1 MNWVLGVLSSVLAS
15 AGSWD
20 LVSLLIRVTLIAAI
34 GAFLCSAL
42 RKAAASA
49 RHLTAVATLA
59 ALIAFPVAK
68 VLLPSMPLA
77 ILPAVKTS
85 TPSVAQ
91 RPSKAWRA
99 DPSQA
104 YVSEPNL
111 ASLSEAPAPTP
122 AALPAAP
129 DETLNRTL
137 DYAILGTI
145 AVAMAL
151 LLHVLFS
158 FLAAAVTARQ
168 ARRIDDVEWRRE
180 LQLACERLGVSRAVD
195 LRESPSITV
204 PVVWG
209 FLRPVLLL
217 PVGARGWTREQLRIV
232 FLHEVAHVAR
242 HDAVGLLLGRIATS
256 VFWFHPLVWK
266 LARVARQECERSCDD
281 LVIAAGERAT
291 DYAAHLLAIVR
302 SMTTRRERLAGV
314 APALAQRSSLEDRL
328 TSILRAGQRR
338 GSVSRP
344 AFFVVIGSALVLLIA
359 TTVVQVVSAKG
370 SEDRTADSVSKC
382 TDDATNAVQ
391 VFKVEDASPNST
403 QKHDEAQRRFAAGE
417 EQFRQ
422 QEYVRAA
429 TSYLAAGA
437 LGYRRDES
445 FYRAGCALAKAGATD
460 DAVNALGAAV
470 EAGHDRANLGSDSD
484 LESLRS
490 DPGFLALVTPNADP
504 NPVPEPLEVSVVVP
518 VVPPVY
524 QVAGGSSGMWKSG
537 MWKNKD
543 EDKSGIDYMRAG
555 QYERAITAFEEEF
568 KESGNSNAMY
578 NMACAYALRGDKR
591 RAFDALE
598 SAIENGFDN
607 SSHMVE
613 DEDLQSLQGDPHFYA
628 LVRLAKD
635 LQLFNNGRFGGMND
649 EEDWQKALPRF
660 ERVTREHPSVGRAWA
675 NLGYARLESGDPKG
689 GYTAYQHALELG
701 YQKPMMMYNMACCS
715 SRAGD
720 LDGAFKWLDRA
731 DAAGF
736 EIGEHVGSDS
746 DLDAIRDDPRYDQ
759 MLDQWD
765 QKMAKQHR
773 EKEKTD

>member
-1 MNWVLGVLSSVLAS
+1 MTLSLGVLSSVLAT

-20 LVSLLIRVTLIAAI
+20 LTSLLIRVTLIAAI
-34 GAFLCSAL
+34 GAFLCFAL
-42 RKAAASA
+42 RNAAAA
-49 RHLTAVATLA
+49 VRHLTAVATLA
-59 ALIAFPVAK
+59 ALVAFPVAK
-68 VLLPSMPLA
+68 VLLPAMPLP
-77 ILPAVKTS
+77 ILPAARTS
-85 TPSVAQ
+85 TPSMAEPPVTEP
-91 RPSKAWRA
+91 PSNVWMAP
-99 DPSQA
+99 PSHA
-104 YVSEPNL
+104 YVSEPGV
-111 ASLSEAPAPTP
+111 AEVPAPAAP
-122 AALPAAP
+122 PAAP
-129 DETLNRTL
+129 DETLNRAL
-137 DYAILGTI
+137 DYAILLAIG
-145 AVAMAL
+145 VAMAL

-158 FLAAAVTARQ
+158 FLAAAVTTRRAQ
-168 ARRIDDVEWRRE
+168 RIDDVELRRE
-180 LQLACERLGVSRAVD
+180 LRSACERLGVSRPVD

-209 FLRPVLLL
+209 FFRPVLLL
-217 PVGARGWTREQLRIV
+217 PVGARDWTREQLRIV

-256 VFWFHPLVWK
+256 VFWFHPLVWR

-281 LVIAAGERAT
+281 LVIAAGERAS
-291 DYAAHLLAIVR
+291 DYAQHLLAIVR
-302 SMTTRRERLAGV
+302 SMTNRRERLAGV
-314 APALAQRSSLEDRL
+314 APALAQRSNLEERL

-344 AFFVVIGSALVLLIA
+344 AFFVAIGSAAVLLVA
-359 TTVVQVVSAKG
+359 TAVVQVVSAKD
-370 SEDRTADSVSKC
+370 SEDRTADTVSKC
-382 TDDATNAVQ
+382 TDEDVTNAVQ
-391 VFKVEDASPNST
+391 VFNGDEQASPNSI
-403 QKHDEAQRRFAAGE
+403 QKQNEGQRRFQSGE

-422 QEYVRAA
+422 ESYVRAA

-470 EAGHDRANLGSDSD
+470 EAGHDRTDLGSDSD
-484 LESLRS
+484 LESLRA
-490 DPGFLALVTPNADP
+490 DPGFLALLNPPNP
-504 NPVPEPLEVSVVVP
+504 NPVPEPLDISV

-524 QVAGGSSGMWKSG
+524 QVAGGSSNMWKS
-537 MWKNKD
+537 KD
-543 EDKSGIDYMRAG
+543 QNQSGIDYMRAG

-607 SSHMVE
+607 SQHMVE
-613 DEDLQSLQGDPHFYA
+613 DEDLRAIQGDPHFYQ

-649 EEDWQKALPRF
+649 EDDWQRALPRF
-660 ERVTREHPSVGRAWA
+660 ERVTREHPNVGRAWA
-675 NLGYARLESGDPKG
+675 NLGYARLEGGDPKG
-689 GYTAYQHALELG
+689 GYSAYQRALELG
-701 YQKPMMMYNMACCS
+701 YQKPMMMYNMACCA

-759 MLDQWD
+759 MLDRWD
-765 QKMAKQHR
+765 QKMAREHR